1 MKIVVSLGNT
11 PYGNNV
17 KMIAEQYSGNG

>member
-11 PYGNNV
+11 PYGNYV
-17 KMIAEQYSGNG
+17 KMIPEQYSGSE

>member
-17 KMIAEQYSGNG
+17 KMVAEQYSGNG